1 MLTEPLS
8 CVYYGLTKLAQVPI
22 GSSILVTGAGIIGNL
37 WSAVLH
43 HVGHRNVIVAEPL
56 AGRRTLN
63 ENLGS
68 NTVFEINTVVKINS
82 YLYSRTPHNQTLLR
96 DKARVKYKLDSQKSN
111 KTFLQVEKYAYKK
124 NMATKY
130 VPRKLY
136 IPIASSVVCPK
147 RDPMLTMACAKRWQ
161 ELHCT
166 GTVFSRKIL
175 N

>member
-56 AGRRTLN
+56 PGRRTLN

-68 NTVFEINTVVKINS
+68 NTVFEINTVFKINS
-82 YLYSRTPHNQTLLR
+82 YLYSRTPHNQILR
-96 DKARVKYKLDSQKSN
+96 DQARVKYKLYSQKSN
-111 KTFLQVEKYAYKK
+111 RTLLQV
-124 NMATKY
+124 
-130 VPRKLY
+130 VQH
-136 IPIASSVVCPK
+136 
-147 RDPMLTMACAKRWQ
+147 LT
-161 ELHCT
+161 
-166 GTVFSRKIL
+166 SRKIRL
-175 N
+175 

>member
-68 NTVFEINTVVKINS
+68 NTVFEINTVLKINS
-82 YLYSRTPHNQTLLR
+82 YLYSRNPHNQTLR
-96 DKARVKYKLDSQKSN
+96 DQARVKYKLDSQKSN
-111 KTFLQVEKYAYKK
+111 KTLLQVEKYAYKK

-147 RDPMLTMACAKRWQ
+147 CDPMQTMACAKRWQ

-166 GTVFSRKIL
+166 VFSRKIL